1 MFYIVSK
8 YLFPK
13 SYRGFALFPFIFIK
27 YKSDKTNAAFI
38 NHEKI
43 HLRQQL
49 ELLVLPFLIWY
60 VLEFVFRLIQ
70 HKNWDLGYR
79 NISFER
85 EAYGNDFNP
94 NYLKYRSFWSF
105 LKYLN

>member
-1 MFYIVSK
+1 MFYIVAK

-13 SYRGFALFPFIFIK
+13 SYRGFALFPFVFIK
-27 YKSDKTNAAFI
+27 YKSDKKNVVFI

-49 ELLVLPFLIWY
+49 ELLILPFLIWY
-60 VLEFVFRLIQ
+60 VLEFIFRLIQ
-70 HKNWDLGYR
+70 YRNWDLAYR

-85 EAYGNDFNP
+85 EAYCNEKKL
-94 NYLKYRSFWSF
+94 NYLTNRSYFRF
-105 LKYLN
+105 VHYL